1 MKCKCKSK
9 KDMLVIANHERE
21 NFANYSSMIVYW
33 CSVCGR
39 LVDYDNS
46 SSFPALSSAKDW
58 YEPETCK
65 KAKKKTNLDKL
76 NAKLKKLKKQGAAFS
91 FTLNPDKK
99 YTHEKIAG
107 TVLEMIEAKEGISLR
122 DHLVDEGWAINFA
135 DKVVKV
141 YLSKGIDGAVKLA
154 ANRQT
159 EGDKY
164 GPCSLGQLHNSIES
178 WEKGVKCRMVD
189 ISRL

>member
-9 KDMLVIANHERE
+9 KDMLRIANHGRE
-21 NFANYSSMIVYW
+21 NFASTSSMIVYW
-33 CSVCGR
+33 CQVCGR
-39 LVDYDNS
+39 LVNFDNS
-46 SSFPALSSAKDW
+46 VYPPSEFQAW
-58 YEPETCK
+58 YEPEICK
-65 KAKKKTNLDKL
+65 RAKKKTNLDKL

-107 TVLEMIEAKEGISLR
+107 EVLEMIEAKEGISLR
-122 DHLVDEGWAINFA
+122 DHLVDDGWVINFA
-135 DKVVKV
+135 DRVVKV
-141 YLSKGIDGAVKLA
+141 YLSKGIDEAVKLA
-154 ANRQT
+154 AYRQT

-164 GPCSLGQLHNSIES
+164 GPCTMGQLHNCIET
-178 WEKGVKCRMVD
+178 WEAHGNID